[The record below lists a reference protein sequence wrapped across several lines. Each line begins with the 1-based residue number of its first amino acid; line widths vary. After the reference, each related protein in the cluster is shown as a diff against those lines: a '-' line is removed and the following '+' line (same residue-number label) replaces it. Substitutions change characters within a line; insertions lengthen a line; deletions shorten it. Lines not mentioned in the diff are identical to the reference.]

1 MSAPFEDGPAPLSIR
16 VSPTYR
22 VGKPDPHGG
31 LYQISQFLHVRFED
45 LKRANPWLAHRH
57 WQLSGGEI
65 LTIPPVQPARG
76 PSEQPQPARAG
87 TGPHSAGQT
96 QTNSSSLAPQ
106 PSLPNRE
113 TKTPPTP
120 PLIRT
125 WLAGGGQVVQV
136 GGMDL
141 FVAGGQ
147 ATFQRQIYSDLLD
160 WTFKTATK
168 KLESGETE
176 RDVAQWCVWQ
186 RNSIKQFVRESGPTL
201 FKRVVEQRNRV
212 FYGNRLGPNYSEI
225 RFKFLRKGVPA
236 ADIDK
241 RIIMGS
247 RKTSRI
253 FDKVGP
259 TMKLLGVVMEG
270 TALVVTAV
278 TADNS
283 PESLDPLPVS
293 PEEELEREEVRLR
306 YGIPA
311 TANIDRHGHLKPG
324 FYLQID
330 IEDPHVDREIEAET
344 DEILWY
350 MGVDITYSYNGHKW
364 TVPGQGS
371 DVDQDL
377 LRRSLQ
383 KQERFSVPAWW

>member
-1 MSAPFEDGPAPLSIR
+1 MSAPFEDGPAPLRTR

-45 LKRANPWLAHRH
+45 LKGANPWLAHRH

-65 LTIPPVQPARG
+65 LSIPPAQPAPG
-76 PSEQPQPARAG
+76 PSEQPRPAPAG

-96 QTNSSSLAPQ
+96 QTDSSSVGPRPFQ
-106 PSLPNRE
+106 PDRE
-113 TKTPPTP
+113 TKTSPTP
-120 PLIRT
+120 PFIRS
-125 WLAGGGQVVQV
+125 WLGGGGQVVQL
-136 GGMDL
+136 GGVDL
-141 FVAGGQ
+141 VVAGGQ
-147 ATFQRQIYSDLLD
+147 ATFLRQVYSNLLD
-160 WTFKTATK
+160 WTLKTARK

-186 RNSIKQFVRESGPTL
+186 RNGIKQFVRESGPTL
-201 FKRVVEQRNRV
+201 FQRIVELRNRV
-212 FYGNRLGPNYSEI
+212 YYGNTIGPNYSQI
-225 RFKFLRKGVPA
+225 RFKFLRNGVPE
-236 ADIDK
+236 ADIDR

-247 RKTSRI
+247 RKTSGG
-253 FDKVGP
+253 FNKAGP
-259 TMKLLGVVMEG
+259 RMKLLGVALEG
-270 TALVVTAV
+270 AALVVTAV
-278 TADNS
+278 TADS

-330 IEDPHVDREIEAET
+330 IEDSHVDREIEAET

-383 KQERFSVPAWW
+383 KKERFSVPAWW